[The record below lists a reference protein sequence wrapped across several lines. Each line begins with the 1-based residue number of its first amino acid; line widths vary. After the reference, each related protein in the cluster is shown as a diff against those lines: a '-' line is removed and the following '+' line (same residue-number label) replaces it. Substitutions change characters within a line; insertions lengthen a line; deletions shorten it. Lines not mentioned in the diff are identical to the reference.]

1 MVSGCAAITANNAF
15 YGAWIDH
22 ETGTFYGGPYAVDG
36 LIGRPWQPFSLPK
49 LPENTCTVKG
59 FPVCRVGG
67 IFAWDDCV
75 RYLMAGSHITGL
87 CSAVYFRGVGVLKDC
102 INGMSAFMDHKG
114 YKSIEAFRGGCA
126 DQFGYVRGRPKEDKM
141 AEKTPILPHFANQ
154 NRTKCG
160 LCEKVCP
167 YGAMKAVLSGM
178 TPKIWNRERIV
189 GSQSRYFLG
198 TWVYRVA
205 AASMILLMSSPAA
218 SSTWSTAWPRS
229 AKMCLRTKSSPCSS

>member
-22 ETGTFYGGPYAVDG
+22 ETGTFYGGPYAVGG

-87 CSAVYFRGVGVLKDC
+87 CSAVYFRG
-102 INGMSAFMDHKG
+102 
-114 YKSIEAFRGGCA
+114 GCA

-154 NRTKCG
+154 NCTKCG